1 MIDGETT
8 RTSTP
13 AVATGGSKGRILVIR
28 GGAIGDFVLTLP
40 VFAALRAQFP
50 GIQLEVLGYPHIAR
64 LAAVGGVVNAVHPIE
79 GRALAGFFARGG
91 DLDAGMAAF
100 LSEFALILS
109 FLYDPDDIFR
119 SNVAAC
125 TAAQFI
131 VGPHR
136 PETTGPHAC
145 DVFLRPLQQLAIF
158 EADGTPQLRAASI
171 SNGPGRWVA
180 MHPGSGSETKNWPE
194 RRWAELLRRVV
205 DETPW
210 RVLLVGGEA
219 EGDRL
224 ARLGAGLPRDRCEI
238 ARQMPLDLLA
248 SRLAACEQFV
258 GHDSGITHLAAA
270 VGLPCLVLWG
280 PSPLAVWR
288 PRGRDILVLQDDSGL
303 AGMSTDSVWE
313 VLRARLA
320 AHAHISPAPT
330 TE

>member
-1 MIDGETT
+1 LIDGETT

-13 AVATGGSKGRILVIR
+13 AVDTGGLMGRILVIR

-50 GIQLEVLGYPHIAR
+50 GIRIEVLGYPHIAR
-64 LAAVGGVVNAVHPIE
+64 LAAIGGLVDAVHPIE
-79 GRALAGFFARGG
+79 GRALAGFFARDGEL
-91 DLDAGMAAF
+91 DLRMAAF
-100 LSEFALILS
+100 LSEFALIVS

-119 SNVAAC
+119 TNVAAC
-125 TAAQFI
+125 TPAQFM

-136 PETTGPHAC
+136 PESTGPHAC
-145 DVFLRPLQQLAIF
+145 EVFLRPLQQLAIF
-158 EADGTPQLRAASI
+158 DADGTPQLRPESVACGS
-171 SNGPGRWVA
+171 GRWVA
-180 MHPGSGSETKNWPE
+180 MHPGSGSESKNWPE
-194 RRWAELLRRVV
+194 RRWSELLRRVI

-210 RVLLVGGEA
+210 QVLLVGGEA

-224 ARLGAGLPRDRCEI
+224 ARLSVTVPRGRCEV
-238 ARQMPLDLLA
+238 ARQMPLDALA

-288 PRGRDILVLQDDSGL
+288 PRGKDILVLQDDTGL

-320 AHAHISPAPT
+320 SHPHASPAST